1 MKNITVAGKKSVG
14 IVVLP
19 KKEKE
24 DFAND
29 ETEEVKNGL
38 SEETD

>member
-19 KKEKE
+19 QKE
-24 DFAND
+24 DVTND
-29 ETEEVKNGL
+29 ETEEVKDGL